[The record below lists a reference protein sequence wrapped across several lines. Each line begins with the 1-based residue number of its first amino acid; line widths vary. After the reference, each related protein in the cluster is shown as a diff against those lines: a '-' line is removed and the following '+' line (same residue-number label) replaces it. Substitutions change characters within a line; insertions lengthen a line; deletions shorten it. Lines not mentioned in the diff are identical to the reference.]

1 MTNMTNIDISDFK
14 DKFNTIFLSLIKD
27 GYIMINSEYTVD
39 TTIPDDYVYNSKNR
53 GEKGMS
59 FYKVIFKKKRKVIAE
74 LSFTVICDLP
84 NKTISTYG
92 AKVNIK
98 DPSDVSNVRYLDKNN
113 SIEYSTP
120 YNNIYNISLDEFIVE
135 MIVFMTNCIIGT
147 EYYLLN
153 EYSADPQKRWNME
166 GMISTI
172 EDKENMEG
180 FTMFLLD
187 N

>member
-1 MTNMTNIDISDFK
+1 MINMKNINISDFK
-14 DKFNTIFLSLIKD
+14 DKFNPIFLSLIKD
-27 GYIMINSEYTVD
+27 QYIMMSPEYMID
-39 TTIPDDYVYNSKNR
+39 TIIPDDYVYNSKNR

-74 LSFTVICDLP
+74 ISFTVICNLP
-84 NKTISTYG
+84 SKTISTYG

-98 DPSDVSNVRYLDKNN
+98 DPSEISNVRYLNKNN
-113 SIEYSTP
+113 SIEYTTP
-120 YNNIYNISLDEFIVE
+120 YKDIHDIFLNEFIAE

-153 EYSADPQKRWNME
+153 EYSIDPHKKLNME
-166 GMISTI
+166 SMVSTI
-172 EDKENMEG
+172 EDKKNMEG
-180 FTMFLLD
+180 FTNFLLS